1 MKVRLTRERQQV
13 YWSNAAGLPALA
25 MLPVFAQ
32 THIHKQN
39 HVTGISSAVMHAA
52 PCTYT
57 AYAQPTASN
66 LLLYCYKT
74 VDQPLYNRCILV
86 WYVRTSAADTPPVPT
101 HCTRAPHSV
110 CCSSQWQRSQRPVSS
125 SLTSALRAVECIA
138 ATPSSS
144 DSSSGSTK
152 RSARCQQ

>member
-57 AYAQPTASN
+57 AKLSAGAQQCASASLLNKVQQAMSNGCPTV
-66 LLLYCYKT
+66 K
-74 VDQPLYNRCILV
+74 
-86 WYVRTSAADTPPVPT
+86 
-101 HCTRAPHSV
+101 
-110 CCSSQWQRSQRPVSS
+110 
-125 SLTSALRAVECIA
+125 
-138 ATPSSS
+138 
-144 DSSSGSTK
+144 
-152 RSARCQQ
+152 